1 MRSTLNI
8 GENILNLRR
17 ERRITQEQLAEFI
30 GVTKASVSK
39 WETGQS
45 TPDILLL
52 PCLATYFD
60 VTVDE
65 LLGYCPQL
73 SKEQIIR
80 IYQEFSA
87 EFAKGCFEEVMDK
100 TWNYVKKY
108 YSCYP
113 FLFQICVLWLNHYM
127 LAEEGEG
134 QKKILWSVVELCGHI
149 REHCQDIG
157 ISNNAIVIQGMAYLS
172 LGQAEKVVD
181 IFEDRLNS
189 DKLTEQGGMLL
200 TQAYMMLGDR
210 EKAECNIQIAMYSA
224 VMSLVGNATHFLSVS
239 SDNLKI
245 CEETVRRVERV
256 AETYD
261 FIRLHPNN
269 MAVFEYQAAV
279 CYGIHEEKEKAL
291 EHMGRYV
298 ICLEELFH
306 RDEMTLHG
314 DAYFHRIEEWLKE
327 PLGSTVAP
335 RDRKLI
341 IEDSKQ
347 AFAHPAFQFLENES
361 RFQRLK
367 EKVNFIK

>member
-1 MRSTLNI
+1 MQSTLNI
-8 GENILNLRR
+8 GENILSLRR
-17 ERRITQEQLAEFI
+17 KRRITQEQLAEFI

-65 LLGYCPQL
+65 LLGYSPQL

-80 IYQEFSA
+80 IYRDLAA
-87 EFAKGCFEEVMDK
+87 EFAQGNFGEVMDK
-100 TWNYVKKY
+100 TWEYVKKY

-113 FLFQICVLWLNHYM
+113 FLFQMCVLWLNHYM
-127 LAEEGEG
+127 LAEDGEG
-134 QKKILWSVVELCGHI
+134 QKKILRSVVELSGHI

-157 ISNNAIVIQGMAYLS
+157 ICNNAIVIQGMAYLN

-181 IFEDRLNS
+181 TFEDRLSS
-189 DKLTEQGGMLL
+189 DKLTEQGGMIL

-210 EKAECNIQIAMYSA
+210 GKAERNIQIAMYSA
-224 VMSLVGNATHFLSVS
+224 VMSLVGNATYFLSVS
-239 SDNLKI
+239 SDNMKV
-245 CEETVRRVERV
+245 CEETVRRIEKV
-256 AETYD
+256 AEAYD
-261 FIRLHPNN
+261 LRKLHPNN
-269 MAVFEYQAAV
+269 MAVFEYHAAV
-279 CYGIHEEKEKAL
+279 CYAMRQEKEKAL

-298 ICLEELFH
+298 MCLEELFH
-306 RDEMTLHG
+306 EDEMMTHG
-314 DAYFHRIEEWLKE
+314 DAYFNGIEEWLKE

-347 AFAHPAFQFLENES
+347 AFSNPAFRFLEKEPK
-361 RFQRLK
+361 FHWLK
-367 EKVNFIK
+367 ERLDFIK